1 MKRLIIAS
9 MAAIIAALAFCS
21 CEEIGPDSEYSGTP
35 YGFWVVDSLQ
45 VKASI
50 TINGN
55 THNSFNTTDFTRDYC
70 RLVVDKNLQVASV
83 WYNLDAG
90 TEDFSYD
97 EAAKRFTVKGEDLH
111 AGNNGKAIVLFGI
124 YDVELSGNRM
134 ILRQESSLLG
144 VSESNTYFF
153 HRAPKSEKPKEIEP

>member
-153 HRAPKSEKPKEIEP
+153 HRAPKSEKPKEIGQ